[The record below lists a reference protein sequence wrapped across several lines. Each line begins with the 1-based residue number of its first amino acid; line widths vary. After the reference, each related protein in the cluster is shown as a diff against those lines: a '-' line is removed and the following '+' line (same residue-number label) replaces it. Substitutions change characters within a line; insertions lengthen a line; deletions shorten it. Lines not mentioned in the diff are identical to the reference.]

1 VIQIASERLD
11 NSTEKVKLS
20 TDDFKTA
27 LAEMSRFLGGT
38 DGKMIG
44 FTQNG

>member
-11 NSTEKVKLS
+11 NSTEKAKLS
-20 TDDFKTA
+20 TDNFKTA
-27 LAEMSRFLGGT
+27 LVEMSHFLDGT